1 MDGDLLGCLS
11 ISVGPSGLAIKA
23 SSVRLSVRLASTSTL
38 PQARKPCMPCHSCH
52 AQDFTQELSAPITS
66 NHLQQ
71 VMNIPAAS
79 AFNFPRLQKLCR
91 FAACFVQIFSTSHGV
106 QNGMLALVS
115 SIVSIPETLCF
126 SHLYM
131 QYIIYHIRI
140 YKNHAYSISH
150 LYIYTWNAHQRFGSN
165 TRVCYSS
172 SSC

>member
-131 QYIIYHIRI
+131 QYTIY
-140 YKNHAYSISH
+140 
-150 LYIYTWNAHQRFGSN
+150 LYCI
-165 TRVCYSS
+165 
-172 SSC
+172 SSCCDPASGADHDSRVVQGSVSGRTLAAATR